1 MEPHGGT
8 GNQRMFAMLE
18 TMREEQENLNREL
31 AAKEEEKAR
40 CEERTGQLLG
50 KKENLEA
57 TLAVLR
63 RQEGLLEEEV
73 RHLKQELNS
82 CNAKKTV
89 WVEELEAHARIL
101 EKLEMTQA
109 VLETRKGEIGEN
121 MRKSREAVIEAE
133 GETKLG
139 KLLEL
144 AKRTRIKV
152 EAEVAAKVAEHG
164 SVEEIQE
171 KIEKKRHEVQR
182 QEEEH
187 WHVEEEN
194 QLQLQVIQE
203 RRGIVSKLEI
213 EARMRENKAQA
224 QVRRLKIRRDELL
237 ALKAKQKAI

>member
-31 AAKEEEKAR
+31 AEKEEEKAR

-50 KKENLEA
+50 KKESLEA

-63 RQEGLLEEEV
+63 RKEGLLEEEV
-73 RHLKQELNS
+73 HHLKQELNTYE
-82 CNAKKTV
+82 AKKSSG
-89 WVEELEAHARIL
+89 VEELEAHARIL
-101 EKLEMTQA
+101 EKLEMTRA
-109 VLETRKGEIGEN
+109 VLETRKGEIEEKL
-121 MRKSREAVIEAE
+121 RKQREAMIEAE

-144 AKRTRIKV
+144 AKRTRVKV
-152 EAEVAAKVAEHG
+152 EAEVAAKMAEHG

-171 KIEKKRHEVQR
+171 KVEKKRCEVQR
-182 QEEEH
+182 QEEEL

-237 ALKAKQKAI
+237 ALKAKHDTN

>member
-82 CNAKKTV
+82 CKAKKTV
-89 WVEELEAHARIL
+89 RVEELEAHARIL

-144 AKRTRIKV
+144 ATRTRVKV

-164 SVEEIQE
+164 SVEE
-171 KIEKKRHEVQR
+171 IEKKRHEVQR

-224 QVRRLKIRRDELL
+224 QVRRLKMRRDELL
-237 ALKAKQKAI
+237 ALKHKQKAT

>member
-1 MEPHGGT
+1 MEPQG
-8 GNQRMFAMLE
+8 GNQRMFDMLE

-31 AAKEEEKAR
+31 AVKEEEKAR
-40 CEERTGQLLG
+40 CEEITGQLLG
-50 KKENLEA
+50 KKANLERM
-57 TLAVLR
+57 LAVLR
-63 RQEGLLEEEV
+63 RQEGLLDEEV
-73 RHLKQELNS
+73 HHLKQELNT
-82 CNAKKTV
+82 CEAKKTAG
-89 WVEELEAHARIL
+89 VEQLEAHTRIL
-101 EKLEMTQA
+101 EKLEMTRA
-109 VLETRKGEIGEN
+109 VLETRKGEIEEK
-121 MRKSREAVIEAE
+121 MRKYRESIIEAE

-144 AKRTRIKV
+144 AKRTRAKV

-164 SVEEIQE
+164 TVEEIKE
-171 KIEKKRHEVQR
+171 KIEKKRREVQR

-237 ALKAKQKAI
+237 ALKQKAAS

>member
-1 MEPHGGT
+1 MEPQG
-8 GNQRMFAMLE
+8 GNQRMFDMLE

-31 AAKEEEKAR
+31 AVKEEEKAR
-40 CEERTGQLLG
+40 CEEITGQLLG
-50 KKENLEA
+50 KKANLERM
-57 TLAVLR
+57 LAVLR
-63 RQEGLLEEEV
+63 RQEGLLDEEV
-73 RHLKQELNS
+73 HHLKQELNT
-82 CNAKKTV
+82 CEAKKTAG
-89 WVEELEAHARIL
+89 VEQLEAHTRIL
-101 EKLEMTQA
+101 EKLEMTRA
-109 VLETRKGEIGEN
+109 VLETRKGEIEEK
-121 MRKSREAVIEAE
+121 MRKYRESIIEAE

-144 AKRTRIKV
+144 AKRTRAKV

-164 SVEEIQE
+164 TVEEIKE
-171 KIEKKRHEVQR
+171 KIERKRREVQR

-237 ALKAKQKAI
+237 ALKQKAAS

>member
-1 MEPHGGT
+1 MEPQG
-8 GNQRMFAMLE
+8 GNQRMFDMLE

-31 AAKEEEKAR
+31 AVKEEEKAR
-40 CEERTGQLLG
+40 CEEITGQLLG
-50 KKENLEA
+50 KKANLER

-63 RQEGLLEEEV
+63 RQEGLLDEEV
-73 RHLKQELNS
+73 HHLKQELNT
-82 CNAKKTV
+82 CEAKKTAG
-89 WVEELEAHARIL
+89 VEQLEAHTRIL
-101 EKLEMTQA
+101 EKLEMTRT
-109 VLETRKGEIGEN
+109 VLETRKGEIEEK
-121 MRKSREAVIEAE
+121 MRKYRESIIEAE

-144 AKRTRIKV
+144 AKRTRAKV

-164 SVEEIQE
+164 TVEEIKE
-171 KIEKKRHEVQR
+171 KIERKRREVQR

-237 ALKAKQKAI
+237 ALKQKAAS

>member
-89 WVEELEAHARIL
+89 RVEELEAHARIL

-144 AKRTRIKV
+144 AKRTRVKV

-224 QVRRLKIRRDELL
+224 QVRRLKMRRDELL
-237 ALKAKQKAI
+237 ALKHKQKAT